1 MKKSGIKNLTSILGF
16 AFALLI
22 GISGSLHAQNE
33 TKTTSLTSKVQRI
46 IDAKKLILLRWKL
59 SFPISRRCWL
69 IFMEIIFAFF
79 RIIPK
84 RIEHPQATEAK
95 ISARQSPETAC

>member
-33 TKTTSLTSKVQRI
+33 TKTTSLTSKRKGRFFIPRGNTELLVGDRI
-46 IDAKKLILLRWKL
+46 LVITDDEKALEETYQSMKGKAQEVK
-59 SFPISRRCWL
+59 
-69 IFMEIIFAFF
+69 
-79 RIIPK
+79 PK
-84 RIEHPQATEAK
+84 
-95 ISARQSPETAC
+95 